1 MPGDHLGWGRLKPLQ
16 RRGWHFGARVFR
28 QMYVHLDCH
37 ITIFIK
43 IDLNPEHCSVDAV
56 HVAGLFFGSNPS
68 TSCTN
73 VASAV
78 KCCSA
83 AAPLQ
88 SVEKGMPISRATST
102 RSRTRPTYQ
111 SLGLVPLFRLSAV
124 PPKALG
130 I

>member
-1 MPGDHLGWGRLKPLQ
+1 MSWPCDVGLAL
-16 RRGWHFGARVFR
+16 RRGEAAAACLVTIWVRAASNRFNAVAGIFGARVFR

-83 AAPLQ
+83 AAPLH
-88 SVEKGMPISRATST
+88 
-102 RSRTRPTYQ
+102 
-111 SLGLVPLFRLSAV
+111 
-124 PPKALG
+124 
-130 I
+130 